1 MQLSKEEIEFIQ
13 NNKNKSLAAVALQLS
28 GNKTINRQLVLNQIN
43 GLQKIGTKI
52 PVWRDMD
59 ILFPAK
65 VSLEQCSSEATARYK
80 ATIAQGDRLID
91 GTGGF
96 GTDTFFLSENFKN
109 ADHFELNTELS
120 KIVEHN
126 FSVLGRNNVQF
137 HSANSIDFLIKNEIK
152 ADWIYLD
159 PARRDEAK
167 KKVFLIEDCTPD
179 IKKHLDLLLNRADN
193 ILVKLS
199 PIMDIKAV
207 AKQLGNV
214 RQFWIIAVKNEVKEL
229 LFHIGQEA
237 VTIDNIKLTCVD
249 LQSETLENT
258 ISFDGKLSDMT
269 LFAPIGKPSEYLYEP
284 GRAVL
289 KAGLQDKV
297 ALDFDLQK
305 LEHNSN
311 FYTSPDLKEDYPG
324 RIFTIHNQIKAKPKI
339 IKKHLS
345 NGKANVIAR
354 NFPMKA
360 SQIYEKFRIVP
371 GGDVYLI
378 ATSLEG
384 GEKVVFVCGRIK

>member
-1 MQLSKEEIEFIQ
+1 MQLSKQEIEFIQ
-13 NNKNKSLAAVALQLS
+13 KNKNKPLAAVALQLS
-28 GNKTINRQLVLNQIN
+28 GNQTINRELILNQIN
-43 GLQKIGTKI
+43 GLQKIGSKI
-52 PVWRDMD
+52 PTWRDTG
-59 ILFPAK
+59 ILFPVK

-80 ATIAQGDRLID
+80 AIIAQGDRLID

-96 GTDTFFLSENFKN
+96 GTDTFFLSENFKR
-109 ADHFELNTELS
+109 ADYFELNAELS
-120 KIVEHN
+120 KIVAHN
-126 FSVLGRNNVQF
+126 FSVLGRKNVHF
-137 HSANSIDFLIKNEIK
+137 HNGNSIDFLIENEIK

-179 IKKHLDLLLNRADN
+179 VKTHLDLLLNRADN

-207 AKQLGNV
+207 AKQLRNV
-214 RQFWIIAVKNEVKEL
+214 REFWIIAVKNEVKEL
-229 LFHIGQEA
+229 LFHIGQEE
-237 VTIDNIKLTCVD
+237 VGIDDIKLSCID

-258 ISFDGKLSDMT
+258 ISFSGNLSDMT
-269 LFAPIGKPSEYLYEP
+269 RVAPIGKPSKYLYEP

-289 KAGLQDKV
+289 KAGLQDK
-297 ALDFDLQK
+297 AAFDFSLQK
-305 LEHNSN
+305 LEQNSN
-311 FYTSPDLKEDYPG
+311 FYTSPDLKEAYPG
-324 RIFTIHNQIKAKPKI
+324 RIFTIDNQIKAKPKI

-345 NGKANVIAR
+345 NGKANIIAR

-360 SQIYEKFRIVP
+360 SQIYEKFKIVP
-371 GGDVYLI
+371 GGDTYLI

-384 GEKVVFVCGRIK
+384 GEKVVFVCKRLK